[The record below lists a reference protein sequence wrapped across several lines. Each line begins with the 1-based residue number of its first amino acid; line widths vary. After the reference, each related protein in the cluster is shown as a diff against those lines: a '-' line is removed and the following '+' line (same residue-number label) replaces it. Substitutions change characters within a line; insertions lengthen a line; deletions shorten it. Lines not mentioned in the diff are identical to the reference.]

1 MGRRRAEL
9 DLVSEIK
16 RRLPLHQANYLFWRY
31 APSCL
36 PYEPIKNTFMELR
49 ENTPGFPDVT
59 ERQAEAWLLDE
70 QAQGAV
76 KLLLERKNTADL
88 LQLHEDYVKSAQT
101 DPQSLRA
108 LLELNKALFKE
119 KDNALLKLLDGVPDD
134 LDGDA

>member
-1 MGRRRAEL
+1 
-9 DLVSEIK
+9 
-16 RRLPLHQANYLFWRY
+16 
-31 APSCL
+31 
-36 PYEPIKNTFMELR
+36 MELR